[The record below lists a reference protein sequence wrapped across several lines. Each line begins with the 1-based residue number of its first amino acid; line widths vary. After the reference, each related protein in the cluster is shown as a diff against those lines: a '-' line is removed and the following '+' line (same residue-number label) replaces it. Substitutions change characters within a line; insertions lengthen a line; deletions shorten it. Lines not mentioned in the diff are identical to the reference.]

1 MSEEADVFSDEED
14 DLEDFI
20 DNVIDE

>member
-1 MSEEADVFSDEED
+1 MSEEADVFNDEED